1 MSFPF
6 YLVAGTFAL
15 FSGGL
20 FAGYAMYR
28 RRGLL
33 LGGAT
38 YGLGAVAAFALQSW
52 WPLTIALVG
61 AIALRALGLDPG
73 LQAARERA
81 EEDQSDR
88 RTA

>member
-20 FAGYAMYR
+20 LAGYAMYR
-28 RRGLL
+28 QRGLL

-38 YGLGAVAAFALQSW
+38 YGVGAVAAFALQSW
-52 WPLTIALVG
+52 WPLTVALVG
-61 AIALRALGLDPG
+61 AIALRALGFDPG
-73 LQAARERA
+73 LGAARRHA
-81 EEDQSDR
+81 EADESDR
-88 RTA
+88 REA